1 MKLLKI
7 KTLKVIVLNKYEV
20 ENKLNCIFIL
30 FLNEVLFLFEPY
42 DEMII
47 LQLSQFQKKNLV
59 GIEQET
65 VAEKN
70 KDDIIIE
77 GDTRSLNN
85 TEAVELKEWLKN
97 TLMPKIKNVKVI
109 N

>member
-1 MKLLKI
+1 M
-7 KTLKVIVLNKYEV
+7 V
-20 ENKLNCIFIL
+20 
-30 FLNEVLFLFEPY
+30 
-42 DEMII
+42 I
-47 LQLSQFQKKNLV
+47 LQLAQFHKKTLV

-85 TEAVELKEWLKN
+85 SESVELKEWLKN
-97 TLMPKIKNVKVI
+97 TQAPKIKNIKVSF
-109 N
+109 NNFSVLNNFACKQFVD

>member
-1 MKLLKI
+1 
-7 KTLKVIVLNKYEV
+7 
-20 ENKLNCIFIL
+20 
-30 FLNEVLFLFEPY
+30 
-42 DEMII
+42 MII

>member
-1 MKLLKI
+1 LLKSF
-7 KTLKVIVLNKYEV
+7 KY
-20 ENKLNCIFIL
+20 L
-30 FLNEVLFLFEPY
+30 FQSIVLFLFEPY
-42 DEMII
+42 DEMVI
-47 LQLSQFQKKNLV
+47 LHLSQFQKKNLV

-65 VAEKN
+65 AGEKN

-85 TEAVELKEWLKN
+85 SDASELKEWLKN
-97 TLMPKIKNVKVI
+97 TLTPKIKNVKVKI

>member
-1 MKLLKI
+1 M
-7 KTLKVIVLNKYEV
+7 V
-20 ENKLNCIFIL
+20 
-30 FLNEVLFLFEPY
+30 
-42 DEMII
+42 I

-77 GDTRSLNN
+77 GDSRSLNN
-85 TEAVELKEWLKN
+85 SEAVELKEWLKN
-97 TLMPKIKNVKVI
+97 SLTPKIKNVKVI